1 MNTADLSD
9 TIIPKSDQ
17 LNADDLL
24 AGPLTVTIK
33 NVTRGSHDQP
43 ISIEIPP
50 HQPYKPCK
58 SMRRVLIMAWGKN
71 GKEWIGKSMTLYC
84 DPSVRFGG
92 VAVGGI
98 RISHM
103 SGLSEPTSMLL
114 TTTRSK
120 RKPFTVEPLLDAP
133 KQQDAPTQ
141 PPPDL
146 ETDACDAANSGTAAF
161 KEWWKSMDGASR
173 ATLKADM
180 DTFKAMAEKADKS
193 GGENGAA

>member
-1 MNTADLSD
+1 MNTTDLSD
-9 TIIPKSDQ
+9 TITPKSDQ

-24 AGPLTVTIK
+24 AGPLTVTIA

-103 SGLSEPTSMLL
+103 AGLSEPTSMLL

-120 RKPFTVEPLLDAP
+120 RRAFTVEPLRDAP
-133 KQQDAPTQ
+133 KQDAPTQ
-141 PPPDL
+141 PPRPGL
-146 ETDACDAANSGTAAF
+146 EDAACEAAKRGTAVLR
-161 KEWWKSMDGASR
+161 KWWGGLAKNERQLLENDKPA
-173 ATLKADM
+173 
-180 DTFKAMAEKADKS
+180 FKAMAEKADNS
-193 GGENGAA
+193 GGVNG